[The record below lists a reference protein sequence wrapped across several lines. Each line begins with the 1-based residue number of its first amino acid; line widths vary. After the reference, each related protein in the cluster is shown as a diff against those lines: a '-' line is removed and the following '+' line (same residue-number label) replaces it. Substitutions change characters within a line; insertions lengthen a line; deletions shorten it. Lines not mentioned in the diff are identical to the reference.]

1 MVYTLAFVTTA
12 ADLMTRRLLSEEKH
26 AQLLAYMY
34 GPFSVAHAEL
44 LAQADLKPHLWR
56 DIGIWG
62 QHEVAAGEMATHT
75 SVHCLA
81 LYPPP
86 WWGRRQRPLQGRKA
100 LCCPLGCSAYWQHGR
115 TLRVGSLA
123 ALAVVEATAVATGIV
138 LEKHCQ

>member
-81 LYPPP
+81 LYPPLV
-86 WWGRRQRPLQGRKA
+86 GETTA
-100 LCCPLGCSAYWQHGR
+100 
-115 TLRVGSLA
+115 TLAGQKGTLLPTWLFSLLA
-123 ALAVVEATAVATGIV
+123 ARQDTASG
-138 LEKHCQ
+138 